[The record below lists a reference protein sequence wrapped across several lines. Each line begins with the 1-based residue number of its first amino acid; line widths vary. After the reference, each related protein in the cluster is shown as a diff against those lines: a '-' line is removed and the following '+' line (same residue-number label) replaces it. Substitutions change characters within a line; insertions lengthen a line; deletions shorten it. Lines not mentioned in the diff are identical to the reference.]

1 MAQVLGI
8 TLFGQTVPE
17 YFGTLPKTAFTLF
30 VLLTQV
36 PRRRS

>member
-36 PRRRS
+36 GAAAS